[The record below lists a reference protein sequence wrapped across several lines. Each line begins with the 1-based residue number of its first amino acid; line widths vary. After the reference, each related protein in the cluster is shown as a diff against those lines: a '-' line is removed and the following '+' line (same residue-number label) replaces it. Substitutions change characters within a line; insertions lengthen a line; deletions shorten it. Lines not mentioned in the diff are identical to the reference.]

1 MLPHPVNSQLST
13 LSNQAI
19 KNYKGMY
26 SNEHTLQDLLK
37 KAYRRLDMDDT
48 VMEMEVRR
56 AYEKTVGDLIGR
68 LSRIVGFAG
77 GTLTVEVASAAL
89 RQELWQRRE
98 SLAGRIN
105 EAVGRPAVKK
115 IVFV

>member
-1 MLPHPVNSQLST
+1 
-13 LSNQAI
+13 
-19 KNYKGMY
+19 MY

-37 KAYRRLDMDDT
+37 KAYLRLDMDDT